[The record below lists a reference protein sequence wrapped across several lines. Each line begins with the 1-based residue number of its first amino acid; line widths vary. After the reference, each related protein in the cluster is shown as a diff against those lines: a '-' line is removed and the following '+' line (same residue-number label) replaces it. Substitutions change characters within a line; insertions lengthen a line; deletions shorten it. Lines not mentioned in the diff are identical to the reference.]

1 MKKRFLTIA
10 LAAMFAATAFAF
22 GGCADSAYDVAVKNG
37 FTGTEA
43 EWLQSLKGADGQDAP
58 KITVIDLYNAAVSEG
73 SFSGTFNE
81 FLQQYMTLEVPDNNN
96 LETVANN
103 VLSTVSVYTRFK
115 KASEGILGTLTQ
127 EIYCSAGSGVIVDL
141 DRENGNATI
150 ITNYHVV
157 YDSASATTKG
167 ISDAIYLYLYG
178 ARNLYDEEYGRD
190 RNGDGILA
198 KFVGGS
204 MDYDIAILEVE
215 GSEILKNSLATEATF
230 GDSNQVS
237 VGEQVFVV
245 GNPAGAGISV
255 SQGVVSVDSEYIE
268 MKALNGANRIVSYRV
283 MRTDAAINGGNSG
296 GPMFNSKGELI
307 AIINAK
313 SVAEGVENMGYA
325 LPGSQVL
332 GVIENLGNHA
342 GVVKRATLGVMVAI
356 DDTTVSINASGM
368 LALTEKLRVDSVN
381 NGSVAQGRLQAGDI
395 LKKITLNG
403 TTYSLDRR
411 FYITDI
417 LLKVKKGDVVTVT
430 VERKGQTV
438 DVEIPFSQDRF
449 FTNVL

>member
-10 LAAMFAATAFAF
+10 LATILSIMAFAF
-22 GGCADSAYDVAVKNG
+22 GGCADSAYDIAVKNG
-37 FTGTEA
+37 FTGTET

-58 KITVIDLYNAAVSEG
+58 KITVTDLYNAAVEEG

-96 LETVANN
+96 LEMVANN

-237 VGEQVFVV
+237 VGEKVFVV

-325 LPGSQVL
+325 LPASQVL

-342 GVVKRATLGVMVAI
+342 GVVKRATLGIMVAI
-356 DDTTVSINASGM
+356 DDTTVSINASGT

-411 FYITDI
+411 FYVTDI
-417 LLKVKKGDVVTVT
+417 LLKVKKGDVITVT
-430 VERKGQTV
+430 VERNGQTV

>member
-10 LAAMFAATAFAF
+10 LATILSIMAFAF
-22 GGCADSAYDVAVKNG
+22 GGCADSAYDIAVKNG
-37 FTGTEA
+37 FTGTET

-58 KITVIDLYNAAVSEG
+58 KITVTDLYNAAVEEG

-96 LETVANN
+96 LEMVANN

-356 DDTTVSINASGM
+356 DDTTVSINASGT